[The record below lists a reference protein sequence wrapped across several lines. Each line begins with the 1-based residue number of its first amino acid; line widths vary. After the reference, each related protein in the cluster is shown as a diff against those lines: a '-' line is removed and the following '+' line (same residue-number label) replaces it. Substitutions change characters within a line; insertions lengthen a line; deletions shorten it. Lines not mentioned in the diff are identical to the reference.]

1 MAMVIYAFEHLQ
13 LQRLD
18 ATAFARNAPSIRILQ
33 RLGFSSEGLRPAIP
47 EALPASK
54 TYCFGACCAK
64 IFFADIC
71 TSRAK
76 HDTGS
81 VSYNRPSAIATKTR
95 SKPMNNHYPHPILAR
110 EGWPFI
116 TIAIVVSLLV
126 TWLAG
131 WWSIPFWIVT
141 VFVVQFFFRDPARV
155 IPQDPKAVLSPAD
168 GRIVVVEKAMDRTAR
183 LKR

>member
-33 RLGFSSEGLRPAIP
+33 RLGFSSEGLRPGYTRSIAGL
-47 EALPASK
+47 EDVLLW
-54 TYCFGACCAK
+54 GLLRED
-64 IFFADIC
+64 FFADIC

-141 VFVVQFFFRDPARV
+141 VFVVQFFSAIRPA
-155 IPQDPKAVLSPAD
+155 
-168 GRIVVVEKAMDRTAR
+168 
-183 LKR
+183 